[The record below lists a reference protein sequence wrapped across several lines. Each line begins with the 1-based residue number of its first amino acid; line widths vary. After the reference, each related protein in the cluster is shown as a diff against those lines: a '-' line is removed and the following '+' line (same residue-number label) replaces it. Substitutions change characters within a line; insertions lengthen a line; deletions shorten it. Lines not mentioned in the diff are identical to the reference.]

1 MYDGR
6 PNTELL
12 LAAGVV
18 EDGNPSDCLA
28 MKAELV
34 RADKLYSAKKA
45 VVESLG
51 FTSTEVPPPPIPC
64 VKLVRFDKLYFA
76 N

>member
-18 EDGNPSDCLA
+18 EDNNPSDCLA

-34 RADKLYSAKKA
+34 QADKLYSAKKA
-45 VVESLG
+45 VLESLG
-51 FTSTEVPPPPIPC
+51 FKAAEVTTLALTC
-64 VKLVRFDKLYFA
+64 
-76 N
+76 